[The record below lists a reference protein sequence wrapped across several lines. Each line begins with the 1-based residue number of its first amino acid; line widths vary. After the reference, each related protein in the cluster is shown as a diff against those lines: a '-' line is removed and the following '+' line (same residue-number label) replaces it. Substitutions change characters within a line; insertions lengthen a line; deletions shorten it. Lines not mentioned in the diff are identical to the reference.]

1 MILIEGSFGIA
12 HAVTSSKV
20 DHGSGHPSSNPTCL
34 TGVSWGMKEWNART
48 ALNTI
53 LGLLQGSIA
62 WGSGSCGL
70 RTHGKFLMEL
80 ELCS

>member
-34 TGVSWGMKEWNART
+34 AGVSWGMKEWNART
-48 ALNTI
+48 ALNTV
-53 LGLLQGSIA
+53 LGLLQGSNLRSTQTTTRKVPPINKH
-62 WGSGSCGL
+62 GSAPS
-70 RTHGKFLMEL
+70 
-80 ELCS
+80 